1 MSDWTTE
8 RLGTYART
16 FAGGTPDRSRP
27 DFFGGTIP
35 WVKSTEVNLGKI
47 YQTEEHL
54 SELGLKCS
62 ATKWIPENTVLV
74 ALYGATAA
82 QVGFLKIKATANQA
96 VLAICPDER
105 LDSTYLF
112 YSLTAAK
119 ARVLFQAQ
127 GSGQP
132 NLNKQIIDNLHIAV
146 PPLPQQRKIA
156 RILTTVD
163 NLIEKTEAL
172 IAKYQSI
179 KQGMMHDLFTRGL
192 DANGHLRPPYAQA
205 PQLYKHSEL
214 GWIPKEWEAQKL
226 GYALQTAGGYLQT
239 GPFGSQLHS
248 YEYVHEGIPV
258 VMPQDITAG
267 RISTEQ
273 IARITKSKADSMVRH
288 RLQKNDVVFSRRGD
302 LSRAA
307 AISTT
312 EDGWICGTGCFLLRC
327 PTDRLNSNW
336 IARQYEMPHVQKQV
350 DANAVGSTM
359 PSLNNGVME
368 RLLMLMPDATEQAQ
382 IGERVV
388 SMELV
393 IDKFRSEL
401 NKLSLTKT
409 GLMQDLLTGKV
420 RVTVDELDEVA

>member
-163 NLIEKTEAL
+163 NLIEKTESL
-172 IAKYQSI
+172 IAKYESI
-179 KQGMMHDLFTRGL
+179 KQGMMHDLFTRGV
-192 DANGHLRPPYAQA
+192 DAHGQLRPPYAQA
-205 PQLYKHSEL
+205 PELYKHSEL
-214 GWIPKEWEAQKL
+214 GWIPNEWEVCRTGDCLERIEQGWSPDCDSEPASAGEWGVLKTTAVVWAGFDYCENKRLPKKL
-226 GYALQTAGGYLQT
+226 TPIPKYEVKINDVLMTRGGPNSRVGVVVHVRQTTDKLMLSDKIYRLVPKTGLLPNYFTLALSSERTQTYLSTLKTGLAESQT
-239 GPFGSQLHS
+239 NISQEIVRRLWI
-248 YEYVHEGIPV
+248 GIPEI
-258 VMPQDITAG
+258 D
-267 RISTEQ
+267 EQ
-273 IARITKSKADSMVRH
+273 EKICRRLDAIQQAMNAEMRGLSKL
-288 RLQKNDVVFSRRGD
+288 RLQ
-302 LSRAA
+302 
-307 AISTT
+307 
-312 EDGWICGTGCFLLRC
+312 
-327 PTDRLNSNW
+327 
-336 IARQYEMPHVQKQV
+336 
-350 DANAVGSTM
+350 
-359 PSLNNGVME
+359 
-368 RLLMLMPDATEQAQ
+368 
-382 IGERVV
+382 
-388 SMELV
+388 
-393 IDKFRSEL
+393 
-401 NKLSLTKT
+401 KT

-420 RVTVDELDEVA
+420 RVNADEENTDE